1 MRTAQLAQ
9 RATSPE
15 VISLSARRDIFRRM
29 TQMEYRMSLYVL
41 RTDLDMN
48 ECSRNCTLKTKQ
60 IDTKQQKRQL
70 RITEI
75 TGKFLVKT

>member
-1 MRTAQLAQ
+1 
-9 RATSPE
+9 
-15 VISLSARRDIFRRM
+15 
-29 TQMEYRMSLYVL
+29 MEYRMSLYVL
-41 RTDLDMN
+41 RKDLDMN